1 MLLSGASLLVL
12 AVVAGVLLVLNMQLS
27 FVFRHR
33 ETLAAV
39 AAMGVS
45 RSSLAAIVLVYALF
59 VGLLGGLLG
68 VGLALPG
75 IELVNAV
82 TVRVTGF
89 ENVATLSRRVL
100 LGGFGLAVLVS
111 AVGGLA
117 ASAYLARSNPLD
129 TLR

>member
-1 MLLSGASLLVL
+1 
-12 AVVAGVLLVLNMQLS
+12 
-27 FVFRHR
+27 
-33 ETLAAV
+33 
-39 AAMGVS
+39 MGVS